1 MNWRAAGCLVVG
13 SVLFVAIGLFGL
25 SLATSRVGCFDELRT
40 GDGAYRGSGAVVASP
55 ALPGG
60 GQAVKIGSTLVG
72 LASRAVY
79 GPAGTDVNDPSAP
92 RPAEIAVE
100 CGDGTY
106 QGYVLEAAAPSPS

>member
-1 MNWRAAGCLVVG
+1 MNWRAAGCLIVG
-13 SVLFVAIGLFGL
+13 SVLFVAVGLLGL
-25 SLATSRVGCFDELRT
+25 SLATSRVGCFEELRT
-40 GDGAYRGSGAVVASP
+40 ADGIYRGSGGAVESP

-60 GQAVKIGSTLVG
+60 GEAVQIGSTLVG

-92 RPAEIAVE
+92 PPDAIAIE

-106 QGYVLEAAAPSPS
+106 QGYVLDVAPSSS